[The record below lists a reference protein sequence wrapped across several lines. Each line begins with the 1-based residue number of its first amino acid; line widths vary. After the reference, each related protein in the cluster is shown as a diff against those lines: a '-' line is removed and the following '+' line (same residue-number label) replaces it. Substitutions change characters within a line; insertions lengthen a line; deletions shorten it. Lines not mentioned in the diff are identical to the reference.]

1 MGQTAYKLQAK
12 AMVHLFPPVTEQ
24 VFGFVIEKTFRF
36 SCNLQQLT
44 LEKMKYVGL
53 KYWKWLK
60 TLGWALA
67 ANETSFLSLKRRMIA
82 P

>member
-36 SCNLQQLT
+36 FCNLQQLT

-53 KYWKWLK
+53 KY
-60 TLGWALA
+60 
-67 ANETSFLSLKRRMIA
+67 
-82 P
+82 